1 MNIKE
6 RKLCE
11 MYFKKVVIERIREA
25 RIAKGWTQAQL
36 AESIDV
42 SHEFI
47 RSIESFSGKKTISL
61 YTAWRI
67 AKALNISLDILLD
80 LDMKIFNHIIEKQC

>member
-11 MYFKKVVIERIREA
+11 MYFKKMVIERIREA
-25 RIAKGWTQAQL
+25 RIARGWTQAEL
-36 AESIDV
+36 AEAIDV

-61 YTAWRI
+61 YTVWRI
-67 AKALNISLDILLD
+67 AKALNISLDTLLNFD
-80 LDMKIFNHIIEKQC
+80 LKLFDHIIEKQC